1 MFLKHELRRPS
12 GRDQESR
19 SCYIICLSSGADV
32 LAKICEGVTGGKKKK
47 LALLSVVEEMLK
59 KIKNIL
65 KRMEVLLLASW
76 CILLTL

>member
-1 MFLKHELRRPS
+1 MCLKHELRRPS

-32 LAKICEGVTGGKKKK
+32 LAKICEGVTGGKKK